1 MGTYGGWIDMATY
14 RRAEAAGKLPIR
26 IYSFVA
32 ISSWAKLDSFV
43 KINGRGNDLL
53 RWGGL
58 KGFVDGSLGSTTA
71 WFYKP
76 YLDAPTSTGLQVTDT
91 ILLRKW
97 ILSADSAGLHSCH
110 PCHRRPR
117 Q

>member
-1 MGTYGGWIDMATY
+1 MKLSCAASHALSHGFTQVHDMGTYGGWIDMARTY

-43 KINGRGNDLL
+43 KLNGRGNDLL

-58 KGFVDGSLGSTTA
+58 KVFVDGSLGSTTA
-71 WFYKP
+71 WFYQP
-76 YLDAPTSTGLQVTDT
+76 YLDAPTSTGLQVTD
-91 ILLRKW
+91 L
-97 ILSADSAGLHSCH
+97 
-110 PCHRRPR
+110 PFY
-117 Q
+117 